1 MKKTIPLILA
11 SSFLYSVTPAM
22 AATGNMTIEQRLAAL
37 EKDLSETK
45 KELQRYKDEEK
56 NKQAVYFAQT
66 ASAPAPASA
75 TASTAKTTS
84 APAAVLVQT
93 APAPGAQPSKTED
106 VSSMSIKDLSK
117 FVKDEIGFSYNGYF
131 RSGWAT
137 TTNGSP
143 KSWAIGSLGR
153 FGNEYTSWFDLQ
165 FSQRVYNENGKSAK
179 AVVMLDGNVGQSY
192 SAGWFGDNSTNENY
206 LQFSDIYLTT
216 TGFLPFAPEAD
227 IWVGKHQLPKYE
239 VQMLDWKTQRTDA
252 SGGVGIENMKLGS
265 GKLDIA
271 LLREDIDQYDRSLSH
286 SQKLNTNTVD
296 VRYKAIPLWD
306 KAELM
311 VNGRYAMAN
320 STDTQKENVNDN
332 GYYKW
337 KDTWMFGTALTQK
350 FKNGGYNEFS
360 FLMAN
365 NSLASSFARYSGSS
379 PYIAFNGRYYGD
391 HTNGTA
397 IRLVSQGETYLRDD
411 VIVANALVYSRGEDV
426 YSYETG
432 AHSDFTSYRA
442 VVRPAYIWDKYNQ
455 TGVELAYFNQ
465 QNKNQYG
472 AKFKEAGYKTTL
484 YHTLKVNTSMLTSR
498 PEIRFYGTYIHA
510 LDNELD
516 NFSFADEKNN
526 QFAAGVQAEVWW

>member
-11 SSFLYSVTPAM
+11 SSFLYSATPAM
-22 AATGNMTIEQRLAAL
+22 AASGNMTIEQRLAAL
-37 EKDLSETK
+37 EKDLRETK

-56 NKQAVYFAQT
+56 NKQAVYFAR
-66 ASAPAPASA
+66 ASSAPV
-75 TASTAKTTS
+75 STAANTVKATP

-93 APAPGAQPSKTED
+93 APSSGAQPSKTDD
-106 VSSMSIKDLSK
+106 VSSMSMKDLSK

-227 IWVGKHQLPKYE
+227 MWVGKHQLPKYE
-239 VQMLDWKTQRTDA
+239 VQMLDWKTQRTDS
-252 SGGVGIENMKLGS
+252 SGGAGIENMKLGS

-472 AKFKEAGYKTTL
+472 TKFKEAGYKTTL

-526 QFAAGVQAEVWW
+526 QFAAGIQAEVWW